1 MRRNAQIIDQE
12 VNLSKHQQ
20 LVSTTDRRGVITYVN
35 DDFVTISGYSEAELV
50 GKNHNIVRHPDMPK
64 AAFADLWA
72 CLERGQ
78 DWRGAVK
85 NRCKDG
91 RYYWVD
97 AHVTAI
103 TEQGKVVGYQS
114 VRHPLAADVKQR
126 ATAAYKNI
134 QATGKAPR
142 ETALKTKLALT
153 FATWLGLLGVAIWLQ
168 NLMAVVFALIAVA
181 VPVFMLREEII
192 RLPKEAMRWQQQ
204 FDSVSRLVYNGRGG
218 SSVIQFHVRMW
229 KAKVRTILGR
239 VADASQRLAQ
249 VVHQTHALVDET
261 RNEVEQQKFE
271 VQQVSSAV
279 TEMTATAQEI
289 AGNTQQTLSQVQKTY
304 EQTAEV
310 AQWMKTSEQRTLALS
325 ETVSKAAGSA
335 DQLVAESDRVAS
347 AMTDIQ
353 GIADQTNLLAL
364 NAAIEAAR
372 AGEAGRGFAV
382 VADEV
387 RALSTRTQQSAA
399 HIQDSLQRM
408 QHTLADWVA
417 VMQQSHE
424 QANQC
429 ADDAK
434 RSQQGVQDIHA
445 MMDKVADFAAQ
456 IATASEQQ
464 QQVCEEVNQNLT
476 RIDGAAER
484 NRERAQQMSDE
495 MTNVEHQVGRFTG
508 LTATFSVQ
516 D

>member
-1 MRRNAQIIDQE
+1 MRRNAHIIDQE

-35 DDFVTISGYSEAELV
+35 EDFVDISGYSEAELM

-103 TEQGKVVGYQS
+103 TEHGKVIGYQS

-126 ATAAYKNI
+126 ASAAYKKI
-134 QATGKAPR
+134 QSSGKAPTELSVR
-142 ETALKTKLALT
+142 SKVMFALLSWLAVIGISIWQQNFLALLL
-153 FATWLGLLGVAIWLQ
+153 ATI
-168 NLMAVVFALIAVA
+168 AVV
-181 VPVFMLREEII
+181 VPLWLLREEAI
-192 RLPKEAMRWQQQ
+192 RLPREALRWQQQ

-229 KAKVRTILGR
+229 EAKVRTILGR
-239 VADASQRLAQ
+239 VTDASQRLAQ

-261 RNEVEQQKFE
+261 RSEVEQQKFE

-310 AQWMKTSEQRTLALS
+310 AQWMKTSEQRTLSLS
-325 ETVSKAAGSA
+325 ATVSRAAGSA
-335 DQLVAESDRVAS
+335 DQLVAESERVAS
-347 AMTDIQ
+347 AMTDIE

-408 QHTLADWVA
+408 QQTLADWVA
-417 VMQQSHE
+417 VMKQSHE
-424 QANQC
+424 QASQC

-434 RSQQGVQDIHA
+434 RSQQGVEDIHA

-484 NRERAQQMSDE
+484 NQQRAQQMSDE